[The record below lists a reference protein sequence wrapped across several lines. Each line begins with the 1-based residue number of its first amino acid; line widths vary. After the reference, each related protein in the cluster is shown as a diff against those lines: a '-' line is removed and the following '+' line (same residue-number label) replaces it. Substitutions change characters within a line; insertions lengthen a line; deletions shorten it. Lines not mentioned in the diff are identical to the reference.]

1 MEANYQY
8 MLDLIRNMDERINDI
23 EKLLKLLV
31 VNDIVDDIKD
41 SIIKEENP
49 FDSEY
54 QLSMVSN
61 IDRVLEDYGLIIS
74 DIISVDDF
82 IFYKIEVPDDLK
94 IGINDVLEI
103 NFALVEFGNVEL
115 LYYFNKLNG
124 MLRKRLIEEDIS
136 FCITGKELHFCS
148 KK

>member
-94 IGINDVLEI
+94 IGIKDVLEI